1 MSNPTALAMMGMSH
15 PLDDTEPEQPNPVSI
30 GAKIMAAMGWK
41 GGGLGKEETGRTE
54 PVEVQIFADKMGLGS
69 LPEIHDEKF
78 QILPGDSYQLATKKR
93 MQERF
98 NRISK

>member
-1 MSNPTALAMMGMSH
+1 MMG
-15 PLDDTEPEQPNPVSI
+15 LGNAVEDTEEQPNSVSI
-30 GAKIMAAMGWK
+30 GAKMMVAMGWK

-69 LPEIHDEKF
+69 QPEIHDEKF